1 VHLFSDESADHL
13 MYSSAT
19 LSTMRAL
26 GFADVRSNYRESVDM
41 LVTATKPSSAARDID

>member
-1 VHLFSDESADHL
+1 MHLFSDESADHL